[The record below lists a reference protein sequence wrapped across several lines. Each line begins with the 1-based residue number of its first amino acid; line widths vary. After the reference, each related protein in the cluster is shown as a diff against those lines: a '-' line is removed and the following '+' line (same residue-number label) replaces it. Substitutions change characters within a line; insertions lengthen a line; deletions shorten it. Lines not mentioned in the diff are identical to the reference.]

1 MLKNYCCRLYLFR
14 WGLAASL
21 SRDEL
26 EQIPFRYRLLVRI
39 LLKFPN
45 PCLPFFILR
54 RFPEFEGIMWA
65 VVAPILLTLYFFFN
79 IWLFPLLAIL
89 VGFPL
94 NVIFGFIVPAV
105 IFLFFLRI
113 QIERT
118 ILWWR
123 NIHKQSKEWE
133 PSKRVEELIELIERQ
148 HRRKK

>member
-1 MLKNYCCRLYLFR
+1 MLKNCCCKLYLLK
-14 WGLAASL
+14 WGLVASL

-45 PCLPFFILR
+45 PSLPFFILK
-54 RFPEFEGIMWA
+54 RFPEFEGILWA
-65 VVAPILLTLYFFFN
+65 IVVPSLLILYFFFMV
-79 IWLFPLLAIL
+79 WLFPFLTML

-94 NVIFGFIVPAV
+94 NVIFGFTVPAV

-118 ILWWR
+118 IFWWR
-123 NIHKQSKEWE
+123 SIHEQPKEWE
-133 PSKRVEELIELIERQ
+133 PSKRVEELIELIERH